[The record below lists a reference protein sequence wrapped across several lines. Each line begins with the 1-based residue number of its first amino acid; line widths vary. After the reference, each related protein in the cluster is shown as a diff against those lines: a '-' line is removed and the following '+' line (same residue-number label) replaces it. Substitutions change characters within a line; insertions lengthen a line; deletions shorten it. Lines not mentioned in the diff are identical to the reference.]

1 MTDWSDLLR
10 REIDLA
16 SAGVEATAAAGLEK
30 YLTLLSR
37 WTKTTNLVAATTSP
51 LELVVHHVAD
61 CLALLPHLGDAH
73 RIVDVGSGGGL
84 PGAVLA
90 LVRPTVLVTA
100 LEPVHKKHAFLAHL
114 RRDLALDN
122 FTPLPER
129 DEQHRARPDFSP
141 YDLAV
146 SRAAFPMAEWLS
158 RAPHLV
164 RPGGRILAMEGRERH
179 PLPPTA
185 TRHPY
190 HLATRAR
197 AIIEMPR

>member
-1 MTDWSDLLR
+1 MTDWRDLLE
-10 REIDLA
+10 RELDLPA
-16 SAGVEATAAAGLEK
+16 SGVDAEAAAGVVK
-30 YLTLLSR
+30 YLVLLSR
-37 WTKTTNLVAATTSP
+37 WTKATNLVATTTSP
-51 LELVVHHVAD
+51 RELVVHHVAD

-73 RIVDVGSGGGL
+73 RVIDVGSGGGL

-90 LVRPTVLVTA
+90 LVRPALMVTA

-114 RRDLALDN
+114 RRDLALEN
-122 FTPLPER
+122 FTPLAER
-129 DEQHRARPDFSP
+129 DEQHRGRPDFSP

-146 SRAAFPMAEWLS
+146 SRAAFPIADWLS
-158 RAPHLV
+158 RAHHLV

-185 TRHPY
+185 VRHPY
-190 HLATRAR
+190 TLATRAR